1 MTIMLAPPGRT
12 SVSAL
17 CLVQG
22 LGANHCLISSGSVHA
37 LYTFS
42 RGALMMRV
50 STSSRSAVVAA
61 LSAVVMLFSPFICGG
76 NGVFFFRCC
85 LCAWAWSGLLF
96 LLLFFAHF

>member
-50 STSSRSAVVAA
+50 STSSRSAVMAA
-61 LSAVVMLFSPFICGG
+61 LSAVVMLFSPFFPVVWC
-76 NGVFFFRCC
+76 
-85 LCAWAWSGLLF
+85 F
-96 LLLFFAHF
+96 LLSLLSMLPMHIGMGMERITV